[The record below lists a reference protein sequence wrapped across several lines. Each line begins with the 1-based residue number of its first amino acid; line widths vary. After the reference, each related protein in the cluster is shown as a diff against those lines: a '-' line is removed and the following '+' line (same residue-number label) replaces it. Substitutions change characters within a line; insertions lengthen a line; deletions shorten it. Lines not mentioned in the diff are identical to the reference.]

1 MYICFLSCKFILLKW
16 YICNSV
22 AKCHYPLEVA
32 FIWLILMITFPS
44 SNHCIYIS
52 LGWLCW
58 KESSLVS
65 VHCLRRLQKCHYLW
79 LLSYIISSG
88 SSSCCLTH
96 ILYLTNFPVDL
107 MPCFTFF
114 YIRLDCLFR
123 LWEVFPRCLTVRS
136 AAMLHTYLCKSLLK
150 FLSTI
155 LMQSWPKD

>member
-1 MYICFLSCKFILLKW
+1 MYICFLSCKFIFLKW

-22 AKCHYPLEVA
+22 VRCHYPLEVA

-114 YIRLDCLFR
+114 LHSTGLSIQTL
-123 LWEVFPRCLTVRS
+123 RS
-136 AAMLHTYLCKSLLK
+136 VSLM
-150 FLSTI
+150 FDSEECGNVAYI
-155 LMQSWPKD
+155 LM